1 MRRLIYIIIL
11 LTSAIWFT
19 SCRNI
24 QYVPVES
31 VRTEVQYKDR
41 FKRDS
46 VHILDSVFILVKG
59 DTVFRDRYRIV
70 YKDKLIRDTAYVH
83 KTDSIQIPYPVE
95 KKLTRWQLMKM
106 KLGSW
111 VFVIIIT
118 IIVVTS
124 ILLSKK

>member
-1 MRRLIYIIIL
+1 MKRLIYITIL
-11 LTSAIWFT
+11 LMSALWFT

-31 VRTEVQYKDR
+31 ARTEVKYKDR

-46 VHILDSVFILVKG
+46 IHILDSVFILVKG

-83 KTDSIQIPYPVE
+83 KTDSILIPYPVE

-106 KLGSW
+106 NLGSW

-118 IIVVTS
+118 IIVVAI
-124 ILLSKK
+124 ILLSTK